1 MQIKPYST
9 ENRAVVEGVGGRL
22 QKRIRQLWGNDRNT
36 LIGVVSDRI
45 ELYGKG

>member
-22 QKRIRQLWGNDRNT
+22 QKGIRQLWGNDRNT

-45 ELYGKG
+45 ELYRKG